1 MIRRP
6 SFFGGTMS
14 KLALILPGLGVI
26 LALIVIMMAIV
37 DEYLH
42 GHDS

>member
-14 KLALILPGLGVI
+14 KLALILLGLGVI